1 MQAIRN
7 NAALNRYEL
16 DTEAGS
22 AVANYR
28 PLPGAIAI
36 FHTEVPLPLRGRNV
50 GVRLVRGV
58 LEDVRRRGI
67 KVVPECSFVRAFMMR
82 HPEFNDLLAT
92 EMVGDGA
99 RAGKVT
105 RERPISSG

>member
-16 DTEAGS
+16 DTEVGS

-36 FHTEVPLPLRGRNV
+36 FHTEVPLPLRGRNI
-50 GVRLVRGV
+50 GARLVHGV
-58 LEDVRRRGI
+58 LEDVRRQGI
-67 KVVPECSFVRAFMMR
+67 KVVPQCSFVRAFMAR
-82 HPEFNDLLAT
+82 HREYQDLLAA
-92 EMVGDGA
+92 EAVAA
-99 RAGKVT
+99 R
-105 RERPISSG
+105 

>member
-7 NAALNRYEL
+7 NTALNRYEL
-16 DTEAGS
+16 ETEAGC

-36 FHTEVPLPLRGRNV
+36 FHTEVPLPLRGRDI
-50 GVRLVRGV
+50 GVKLVRGV

-67 KVVPECSFVRAFMMR
+67 KVVPQCSFVRAFMAR
-82 HPEFNDLLAT
+82 HPEYQDLLAA
-92 EMVGDGA
+92 EVVAA
-99 RAGKVT
+99 R
-105 RERPISSG
+105 

>member
-36 FHTEVPLPLRGRNV
+36 FHTEVPLPLRGRDI

-58 LEDVRRRGI
+58 LEDLRRQGI
-67 KVVPECSFVRAFMMR
+67 KVVPQCSFVRAFMMR

-92 EMVGDGA
+92 ETVGGAGA
-99 RAGKVT
+99 RA
-105 RERPISSG
+105 R

>member
-16 DTEAGS
+16 DTEVGS

-36 FHTEVPLPLRGRNV
+36 FHTEVPLPLRGRNI

-58 LEDVRRRGI
+58 LEDVRRQGL
-67 KVVPECSFVRAFMMR
+67 KVVPQCSFVRAFMTR
-82 HPEFNDLLAT
+82 HPEFNDLLLAPSA
-92 EMVGDGA
+92 GKA
-99 RAGKVT
+99 RAPA
-105 RERPISSG
+105 RS

>member
-16 DTEAGS
+16 ETEAGF

-36 FHTEVPLPLRGRNV
+36 FHTEVPLPLRGRNI
-50 GVRLVRGV
+50 GARLVHGI
-58 LEDVRRRGI
+58 LEDVRRQGI
-67 KVVPECSFVRAFMMR
+67 KVVPQCSFVRAFMAR
-82 HPEFNDLLAT
+82 HPEYQDLLAA
-92 EMVGDGA
+92 EGIAA
-99 RAGKVT
+99 R
-105 RERPISSG
+105 